1 MIACLDDNAIA
12 ALLEGEAL
20 PEERAALTAHI
31 DACAACRAL
40 VADASRAGPIAGEGA
55 RVLGPGT
62 TLGRYVVLEVVGAG
76 AMGVVYAAYDP
87 ELGRKVALKLLRPD
101 PLAESPPLGARSRL
115 LREAQA
121 LAQLA
126 HPHVITLHD
135 VGTLDGEIFL
145 TMEFLE
151 GGTLGD
157 WLAAEPRSW
166 RAVTELLR
174 QAGEGLA
181 AAHEKGLIHRD
192 FKPDNV
198 LVGAGSRARVTD
210 FGLARGTGERELHGP
225 SGGAPR
231 IEAEAEARLTATGT
245 LVGTPAYMAP
255 EQLAGGPA
263 DALSDQFSYCVTL
276 YEALHGERPFEGADV
291 ASLQRAITR
300 GQVRTAPPSRR
311 VPPWLRRIVL
321 RGLHADPAQRFPT
334 MRALL
339 RALGAGPGAWP
350 KRLAV
355 AAAILALALALGPI
369 LVASRRTSTAI
380 CSGADG
386 AWGGAWDASRA
397 LAVRAAFARSGR
409 PSAEHAFAEA
419 ARVLDDASAR
429 WHAQH
434 RATCEATRVRGEQ
447 SEALLD
453 RRMRCLDDRRSE
465 VATLAQ
471 VLEGADGEIV
481 DHAVSAALSL
491 PALDA
496 CADLRALSAQVP
508 LPASPEARARIDR
521 LSARLA
527 QANTLNDTGKY
538 SEGLEVVRPAALE
551 ARSLAFAPLTA
562 KLLLAEGRLASN
574 AGDFA
579 RAERALH
586 EAAAFAEDAHDDGVA
601 ADAWSAQVWVIGFH
615 RGRPEEGRTWAR
627 YAEAAIHRAG
637 GDDEREA
644 ARLRVLS
651 TVVWRRQ
658 AELDEARELVT
669 RARALVDRSAGP
681 RHDLDVASCDED
693 LAGIY
698 FDMAR
703 PADALALHRR
713 VTEVRRRFF
722 GEDHPSLAIAFVNE
736 GEDLA
741 VLGRPDEAIPVL
753 ERALGLVAP
762 LRARGGD
769 GYYHHRLAAAL
780 RIKGDPRAA
789 LEQDRAALAASALAG
804 ESGGYWESW
813 PLTGIGLDLLA
824 LDRAAEA
831 VEPLERAVSERAA
844 GRVASELA
852 ESRFALG
859 RALWETGARARARAL
874 AEDAREGLRAD
885 AERYGSWYGER
896 RAAIE
901 RWLATHPTTGQ
912 RGSGP

>member
-40 VADASRAGPIAGEGA
+40 VADAARTGSGEGA

-62 TLGRYVVLEVVGAG
+62 ALGRYVVLEAVGAG

-126 HPHVITLHD
+126 HPHVITIHD

-145 TMEFLE
+145 AMELLE

-166 RAVTELLR
+166 RAVLELLR

-210 FGLARGTGERELHGP
+210 FGLARGTGEREIHAP
-225 SGGAPR
+225 SGGAPSLD
-231 IEAEAEARLTATGT
+231 AEARLTVTGT

-276 YEALHGERPFEGADV
+276 YEALHGERPFEGSDV
-291 ASLQRAITR
+291 ASLQLSISR
-300 GQVRTAPPSRR
+300 GQVRPAPSSRR

-321 RGLHADPAQRFPT
+321 RGLHADPARRFPT

-350 KRLAV
+350 RRLTI
-355 AAAILALALALGPI
+355 AAAILAAASLLL
-369 LVASRRTSTAI
+369 ASRRASPAI
-380 CSGADG
+380 CTGADG

-409 PSAEHAFAEA
+409 PSAEHAFAEV
-419 ARVLDDASAR
+419 ARALDDAGAR
-429 WHAQH
+429 WHALH

-453 RRMRCLDDRRSE
+453 LRMRCLDDRRSE
-465 VATLAQ
+465 VATLAR

-481 DHAVSAALSL
+481 DHAVSAALAL

-508 LPASPEARARIDR
+508 LPAAPEARAHIAR
-521 LSARLA
+521 LSDRLA
-527 QANTLNDTGKY
+527 QANTLHETGKY
-538 SEGLEVVRPAALE
+538 SEGLEVARAAAVEVRALE
-551 ARSLAFAPLTA
+551 FAPLTA
-562 KLLLAEGRLASN
+562 KLLLAEGRLASS

-579 RAERALH
+579 RAEQALH
-586 EAAAFAEDAHDDGVA
+586 EAAALAEDAHDDGLA
-601 ADAWSAQVWVIGFH
+601 ADAWIAQVWVIGFH

-627 YAEAAIHRAG
+627 YAEAAIRRAG

-651 TVVWRRQ
+651 TVVWRRE
-658 AELDEARELVT
+658 ARLDEARDLVT
-669 RARALVDRSAGP
+669 RARALVDRSRGP
-681 RHDLDVASCDED
+681 RHDLDIASCDED

-703 PADALALHRR
+703 PADALALHRK

-722 GEDHPSLAIAFVNE
+722 GDDHPSLATAYVNE

-741 VLGRPDEAIPVL
+741 TLGRPDEAIPLL
-753 ERALGLVAP
+753 ERALALVAP

-769 GYYHHRLAAAL
+769 GYYHHRLALAL
-780 RIKGDPRAA
+780 RARGNPRAA
-789 LEQDRAALAASALAG
+789 LEHDRAALAASALAG

-813 PLTGIGLDLLA
+813 SLTGIGLDLLA
-824 LDRAAEA
+824 LDRPAEA
-831 VEPLERAVSERAA
+831 IDPLERAVSERAA
-844 GRVASELA
+844 GSVASELA

-859 RALWETGARARARAL
+859 RALWETGARPRGRAL
-874 AEDAREGLRAD
+874 AEAAREGLRAD
-885 AERYGSWYGER
+885 AERYGSWYAEE

-901 RWLATHPTTGQ
+901 RWLAAHPAIGK
-912 RGSGP
+912 